1 MTERR
6 DAIIAAA
13 RELVAEAGMGSLSVR
28 AVAARAGIGAS
39 TLRHYF
45 PTQQDLYD
53 AVLGASFEEHLAD
66 LRIRDTGVAP
76 ALRLTEC
83 LWQFLPERDAD
94 DRLLEQW
101 LAQYLAVLSP
111 DASGDNRRAW
121 EALVKHG
128 RQRIID
134 WLQILADE
142 GLLRDDDPAR
152 PARLLVAVVD
162 GLALDLIT
170 PGYLLTHDQADE
182 VITDAVRSIL
192 R

>member
-13 RELVAEAGMGSLSVR
+13 RELVTEAGMGSLSVR

-66 LRIRDTGVAP
+66 LRIGQEGVSP
-76 ALRLTEC
+76 VLRLTEC
-83 LWQFLPERDAD
+83 LWQFLPERDAG

-101 LAQYLAVLSP
+101 LAQYLTVLSP

-128 RQRIID
+128 RQRVID
-134 WLQILADE
+134 WLQIFADE
-142 GLLRDDDPAR
+142 GLLRDDDPER
-152 PARLLVAVVD
+152 PARLLIAVVD

-170 PGYLLTHDQADE
+170 PGYPLTHDQADE